1 MFSWWWKGAISTTL
15 QSSIPDSSQLHY
27 CILSWLPNYPKII
40 SVSPSTDITTKLLHC
55 PCWEEWQKHRQRSAT
70 IPWNGIQQW
79 KPQFFRCIRRSSSKV
94 LCVKGLL
101 PWPTKPQAP
110 PGNHQ
115 THWQVADPRESPFLL
130 TGVEKMLLYLDVWSP
145 HESSWDNCIVFIG
158 HRPSEHPGVAY
169 WVAARHGQE
178 EVCGPPQWRC
188 LASLIQTHL
197 KGAIRN
203 TMMGSISFGCRF
215 QYMHTLEMITTP
227 KKVVLDT
234 VSAYN
239 IISY

>member
-1 MFSWWWKGAISTTL
+1 MMKRCHLHNTSVF
-15 QSSIPDSSQLHY
+15 SIPDSSQLHY

-70 IPWNGIQQW
+70 ITVEWHTTMKASVFPLHSSEFIQGPLR
-79 KPQFFRCIRRSSSKV
+79 KKAYYHDP
-94 LCVKGLL
+94 
-101 PWPTKPQAP
+101 PKPQAP

-130 TGVEKMLLYLDVWSP
+130 TSVEKMLLYLDVWSP

-188 LASLIQTHL
+188 LASLIQTHSQ
-197 KGAIRN
+197 GV
-203 TMMGSISFGCRF
+203 
-215 QYMHTLEMITTP
+215 P
-227 KKVVLDT
+227 
-234 VSAYN
+234 
-239 IISY
+239 

>member
-158 HRPSEHPGVAY
+158 HFAIWASRRRILSSSKTWAGRSLWTSSMKMFGIPDSNSPQGCHKKHHDGKHFFWVSLSIYAY
-169 WVAARHGQE
+169 VGNDH
-178 EVCGPPQWRC
+178 
-188 LASLIQTHL
+188 
-197 KGAIRN
+197 N
-203 TMMGSISFGCRF
+203 TKKSCTGYCISI
-215 QYMHTLEMITTP
+215 
-227 KKVVLDT
+227 
-234 VSAYN
+234 
-239 IISY
+239 